1 MKLIFKG
8 IVQGVGFRPTIY
20 RIAQQLGYKG
30 YVLNKGSEVEVVI
43 DKDPQPFINQ
53 VKKQLP
59 PLARIT
65 DIVLEE
71 DHRRFDDFTILH
83 STEGEHQSLIP
94 ADTAICSDCLTELFD
109 PTNRRY
115 HFPFTNCTVC
125 GARFSLINAVPYD
138 RERTAMKPFPLC
150 TLCQKEYTTPSD
162 RRYHAQT
169 ISCPTCGPTY
179 TLYDSK
185 GHPVKTKDPIKHFAE
200 GLDQGLIGVIK
211 SWGGMHLCCTL
222 DQISR
227 FREWYKRPQ
236 KSFAVMVRDLKA
248 AKKYGA
254 LTSKDEDLLQS
265 NKRPIVLVKKTQA
278 EEVSPGL
285 DTIGLFLPYTGLHH
299 VLFSLLR
306 YDALLMTSA
315 NIPGEPMMIRN
326 EEVFSLN
333 ADCYLLHNREI
344 SNRIDDT
351 VVKPWKDH
359 VFFLR
364 KSRGYVPDPLPVSY
378 NDRILSVGAGENVYG
393 AVSSDGQLYAT
404 QYVGNSQYYSTIEF
418 LEKSLRHLMKLTMDK
433 PGIDAVAADL
443 HPRYETKHLARRFSE
458 EFSVPLYEIQH
469 HWAHAAALLLD
480 TGEEEGMI
488 MVLDGL
494 GYGTDGTLWG
504 GEVLHADFQRFQ
516 RVGHL
521 EHIPLLGGDSATR
534 DPRRLVFAIFDT
546 FDKERFF
553 SGSQAA
559 LLRKLRN
566 HAPLTSSC
574 GRLLDALSC
583 CLGICTQRTYA
594 GEPAMKLEKYLQAG
608 ALSYTFETEVKN
620 GVVQTLDLFRQLD
633 DMKVQPFSE
642 KTKADL
648 SFSFVKCVIDA
659 LTDLAIEQAVDHD
672 LTRVGVTGG
681 VSYNIPIL
689 EMIEQRVQQR
699 GLELL
704 VHRHLPSGDGCISLG
719 QNVIA
724 AHLLHHDD
732 KQSS

>member
-1 MKLIFKG
+1 
-8 IVQGVGFRPTIY
+8 
-20 RIAQQLGYKG
+20 
-30 YVLNKGSEVEVVI
+30 
-43 DKDPQPFINQ
+43 
-53 VKKQLP
+53 
-59 PLARIT
+59 
-65 DIVLEE
+65 
-71 DHRRFDDFTILH
+71 
-83 STEGEHQSLIP
+83 
-94 ADTAICSDCLTELFD
+94 
-109 PTNRRY
+109 
-115 HFPFTNCTVC
+115 
-125 GARFSLINAVPYD
+125 
-138 RERTAMKPFPLC
+138 
-150 TLCQKEYTTPSD
+150 
-162 RRYHAQT
+162 
-169 ISCPTCGPTY
+169 
-179 TLYDSK
+179 
-185 GHPVKTKDPIKHFAE
+185 
-200 GLDQGLIGVIK
+200 
-211 SWGGMHLCCTL
+211 
-222 DQISR
+222 
-227 FREWYKRPQ
+227 
-236 KSFAVMVRDLKA
+236 
-248 AKKYGA
+248 
-254 LTSKDEDLLQS
+254 
-265 NKRPIVLVKKTQA
+265 
-278 EEVSPGL
+278 
-285 DTIGLFLPYTGLHH
+285 
-299 VLFSLLR
+299 LFSLLR

-704 VHRHLPSGDGCISLG
+704 VHCHLPSGDGCISLG